1 MRLFKDLQ
9 PFRQMY
15 ICPQAALKPVLALPP
30 QELHSCRL
38 HRGRAAPWRMLRGLP
53 VPGGELWMN
62 RAASPLLSLL
72 CCPHGKEEEQS
83 SRSCHQHPS
92 LLGLFAHPTDRRITE
107 GASRAARGFIGGF
120 APNRRRAGLRGG
132 RVCGGGE
139 QSPPCANG
147 RPLARAPN
155 KRQHY
160 RCDWLPAC
168 AGTHIRALI

>member
-1 MRLFKDLQ
+1 
-9 PFRQMY
+9 MY
-15 ICPQAALKPVLALPP
+15 VCPRAALKPVLALPP
-30 QELHSCRL
+30 HDLHSCRL

-62 RAASPLLSLL
+62 RAASLLSLL
-72 CCPHGKEEEQS
+72 CCPHGEEEEQS
-83 SRSCHQHPS
+83 SHSYHQHSP
-92 LLGLFAHPTDRRITE
+92 LLGHFAHPTEGRITE
-107 GASRAARGFIGGF
+107 GASRAARSFIGGF
-120 APNRRRAGLRGG
+120 APNRRRVGLHGG